1 MPAVQRELPAR
12 YFGRLLELLQTQGVP
27 VAPLIDGLGIDLP
40 SLATPEASLQLS
52 QVEALIERLVAQ
64 TGRLDWG
71 FELGQRLRLTSHL
84 ILGYGLL
91 ASPTLGYA
99 FQMLSRYFS
108 LTTPTFRVRFQRD
121 DQHGSLLFLPAMPMS
136 HACLVFH
143 TDAIAA
149 AVDTVLREL
158 LGERMPRYELHCA
171 LDLPHRARYEVLTDA
186 RCRFGVG
193 DMAGLRLRFPIA
205 LIDQP
210 LSLADATAL
219 QIAEARCEASF
230 RGVVASGRVADWV
243 RMMLRESSNG
253 LPSLDELAHTLNLSP
268 RTLDRHLKAEGSG
281 FRALAATAVVDKASA
296 LLVQGHSVTAV
307 AYELGYTDASN
318 FARAYRRATGV
329 SPGAAGRR
337 GSEDNAA
344 QAAAAALGAD
354 AVSVPRARSS

>member
-1 MPAVQRELPAR
+1 MPQAQRELPAR
-12 YFGRLLELLQTQGVP
+12 YFGRLLELLQLRGVP
-27 VAPLIDGLGIDLP
+27 IAPLVDGLGLDLAA
-40 SLATPEASLQLS
+40 LATPEASVQLS
-52 QVEALIERLVAQ
+52 QVEALIERLVAR

-121 DQHGSLLFLPAMPMS
+121 DQHGSLLFLPALPMG

-149 AVDTVLREL
+149 AVDTVLCEL
-158 LGERMPRYELHCA
+158 LGERMPRYDLHCA
-171 LDLPHRARYEVLTDA
+171 LELPHAARYEALANA

-219 QIAEARCEASF
+219 QIAEARCEATF
-230 RGVVASGRVADWV
+230 RGVIASGRVADWV

-253 LPSLDELAHTLNLSP
+253 LPSFDDLAHTLNLSP
-268 RTLDRHLKAEGSG
+268 RTLDRYLKAEASG
-281 FRALAATAVVDKASA
+281 FRALAAAALIDKANS
-296 LLVQGHSVTAV
+296 LLAQGNSVTAV

-318 FARAYRRATGV
+318 FARAYRRATGS
-329 SPGAAGRR
+329 SPGSAGRR
-337 GSEDNAA
+337 GPDDETA
-344 QAAAAALGAD
+344 QTASVVLGTG
-354 AVSVPRARSS
+354 AVQEPLAPSS